1 MSNEDKPEFIP
12 EYDGNDMAGYILKTG
27 LELRLDPGESIQ
39 SITNIRNTAIIVTN
53 YNIWR
58 AKPCY
63 QIGFSIERL
72 CVIW

>member
-1 MSNEDKPEFIP
+1 MSNTEKPEFIP

-27 LELRLDPGESIQ
+27 LELSLGVNEYVQ
-39 SITNIRNTAIIVTN
+39 SITNVYNTAIIVTN

-63 QIGFSIERL
+63 QIGFCIERL
-72 CVIW
+72 CAI